1 MIAQCS
7 LISIIITIAI
17 IQLIQCSDELF
28 PSHLEPYQSVR
39 FSLFQSTK
47 KSTLLG
53 LQHNKKSVNR
63 IGRH

>member
-1 MIAQCS
+1 MLAIATKTQS
-7 LISIIITIAI
+7 LREVNVLLKLTS
-17 IQLIQCSDELF
+17 
-28 PSHLEPYQSVR
+28 